1 MKEALTAAYV
11 LDYVLTLH
19 GLTMDYQGNLY
30 SGGGFY
36 MSSMSGFDTSNMSV
50 PTVLEEK
57 LYENGYSPDVSSITE
72 EGTLGEF
79 DITWGSGWMYA
90 VNGTFAN
97 VGFCD
102 FIPQN
107 GDVMRIQYTL
117 AYGSDIGSSM
127 VGDLWFETVNRDELT
142 TLIAQALEADVDV
155 TAAMETVSKMDVTQ
169 DELDAACTALRTALS

>member
-11 LDYVLTLH
+11 LDYVLTIH

-36 MSSMSGFDTSNMSV
+36 MSSMSGRDSSNIAV
-50 PTVLEEK
+50 HEVLYDK
-57 LYENGYSPDVSSITE
+57 LSENGYYVEEAPYE

-79 DITWGSGWMYA
+79 DFTYGSGWMYA

-107 GDVMRIQYTL
+107 GDVMRIQFTL
-117 AYGSDIGSSM
+117 AYGADVGSTM